1 MKRYLPV
8 AGCFFCVVLAACEHR
23 ADTVFTALPASQT
36 HIDFRNDIK
45 EDENFN
51 ILTYEYLY
59 NGGGVAV
66 GDVNGDG
73 LPDLYFT
80 ANMGPD
86 KLYLNKG
93 NMQFEDVTD
102 KAGVAGRSKWKTGAV
117 MADVNG
123 DGLLDI
129 YVCYSGVG
137 TDAERANELYIND
150 GVRNGVPHFT
160 ERAKEYGLDAP
171 GTYTTTV
178 AFFDMDNDGDLDMF
192 MVNHAD
198 MFYNPFFNTEKLR
211 GTRHP
216 QFGNRLYRNDG
227 GHFTDVSEQAGIYG
241 SGLNFGLSVS
251 ISDVN
256 GDGWPDIY
264 TTNDYEERDF
274 LYLNNGNG
282 TFREVLDKAAGH
294 ISEFAMGSDIAD
306 YNNDGLPDIAV
317 LDMMPES
324 NHRRKLLRGADPY
337 DRYMQRVEYGLH
349 HQQMRNTLQLNR
361 GVDSTGMPRFSE
373 VGQLAGV
380 ASTDWSW
387 APLFADFDN
396 DGWKDLFITNGIYRD
411 ITNLDFVK
419 YTSGYSSQYKQ
430 ADGNKAELWK
440 LEQQMP
446 STKLTNYLFRNDHNL
461 GFQNVTSAWGIDEL
475 GTHAGAAYV
484 DLDNDGDLDLV
495 VNNLND
501 GVTIYRNNTSGKP
514 RSHWLRL
521 KLEGLGKNT
530 SGIGA
535 KVYVDAAHSH
545 QMQEQYTSR
554 GFQSS
559 VDPVMHIGLGED
571 SVVDIRVVWPGIMHW
586 SKLHVRAD
594 TTIDVRDTVDD
605 VLRAVVMKKPHGPF
619 FKDVTAGSGVNF
631 VHDQAAT
638 VDFKISPLLPY
649 QLSKTGPCVAKG
661 DVNGDG
667 LEDLFIGGSAG
678 FPSLLYLQTKEGK
691 FVPAAEQ
698 PWNASTAYS
707 NMDALF
713 FDADGDGDLDLYLV
727 SGGADYPLDDARY
740 QDRFFENDGKGH
752 FRQVADALPVEHISS
767 SCVRAADMDK
777 DGLPDLFVG
786 GYVRPGLYPDPPESF
801 VLKNRST
808 KGHIHFEK
816 DGGQGDTTLTRA
828 GMVADALWM
837 DVNKDGWPD
846 LVVAGPF
853 MPVSI
858 FENHRGRLEN
868 RTAEYGL
875 AGTSGWWCRLAAGD
889 VDGDGDTDIV
899 AGGIGLNTQFR
910 ATATEPLTMTYG
922 DFDHDGVMDPVLCYY
937 NGGQSYPFF
946 SRDELLDQMPAQRKK
961 FGRYSDYADAQ
972 LGDLFTPEQLAT
984 ARTLTMKMTQSVV
997 LRRKGKVFEVDPLP
1011 MMAQISAVNGI
1022 LLQDFNGDGK
1032 MDLLIA
1038 GNFYPFRAQQGPL
1051 DAGMGLLLEGDGKG
1065 GFTPVPNTQDK
1076 LFMPGDIR
1084 NITSLRARAGSLIVA
1099 IKNKGPVQIIRPE

>member
-1 MKRYLPV
+1 MKRYLVV
-8 AGCFFCVVLAACEHR
+8 ALGAALAACGR
-23 ADTVFTALPASQT
+23 TPRNTVFTALPASQT
-36 HIDFRNDIK
+36 HIDFRNDIR

-102 KAGVAGRSKWKTGAV
+102 KAGVAGRGHWKTGAV

-129 YVCYSGVG
+129 YVCYSGEG
-137 TDAERANELYIND
+137 TDADRANELYIND
-150 GVRNGVPHFT
+150 GVKNGVPHFT
-160 ERAKEYGLDAP
+160 ERAREYGLDAP
-171 GTYTTTV
+171 GTYTTAV
-178 AFFDMDNDGDLDMF
+178 AFFDMDNDGDLDLF
-192 MVNHAD
+192 MVNDANI
-198 MFYNPFFNTEKLR
+198 FYNPFYNTEKLR
-211 GTRHP
+211 STRNP
-216 QFGNRLYRNDG
+216 KFGNRLYLNDH
-227 GHFTDVSEQAGIYG
+227 GHFTDVSEQAGING

-282 TFREVLDKAAGH
+282 TFREVLGKAAGH

-306 YNNDGLPDIAV
+306 YNNDGLPDIVA
-317 LDMMPES
+317 LDMLPED

-337 DRYMQRVEYGLH
+337 DQYMQRVDHGMH
-349 HQQMRNTLQLNR
+349 HQLMRNTLQLNR
-361 GVDSTGMPRFSE
+361 GIDSTGMPIFSE
-373 VGQLAGV
+373 VGQLAGI
-380 ASTDWSW
+380 AGTDWSW

-396 DGWKDLFITNGIYRD
+396 DGWKDLFVTNGIPRD
-411 ITNLDFVK
+411 ITNLDFIK
-419 YTSGYSSQYKQ
+419 YTSGYSSQYTDAGSDKE
-430 ADGNKAELWK
+430 AMWK

-446 STKLTNYLFRNDHNL
+446 STKLANYLFRNDHHL
-461 GFQNVTSAWGIDEL
+461 GFEDVTSAWGIDQM
-475 GTHAGAAYV
+475 GFHDGAAYV

-495 VNNLND
+495 VNNLN
-501 GVTIYRNNTSGKP
+501 GGATVYQNNTSGKP
-514 RSHWLRL
+514 GSHWLRL
-521 KLEGLGKNT
+521 KLKGLAWN
-530 SGIGA
+530 SNGIGA

-571 SVVDIRVVWPGIMHW
+571 SVVDSLRVEWPSGKEMC
-586 SKLHVRAD
+586 LRQVRAD
-594 TTIDVRDTVDD
+594 TLLLIAESGGCVRTVESAAG
-605 VLRAVVMKKPHGPF
+605 VR
-619 FKDVTAGSGVNF
+619 FKDVTATSGVNF
-631 VHDQAAT
+631 VHDEAAT

-667 LEDLFIGGSAG
+667 LEDLFVGGSAE
-678 FPSLLYLQTKEGK
+678 FPSMLYLQTRDGR

-752 FRQVADALPVEHISS
+752 FRQVADALPVEHISG
-767 SCVRAADMDK
+767 SCVRAADIDR

-801 VLKNRST
+801 VLKNKST
-808 KGHIHFEK
+808 KGHIRFEK
-816 DGGQGDTTLTRA
+816 DSQQGDTTLTRG

-853 MPVSI
+853 MPVSV

-875 AGTSGWWCRLAAGD
+875 AGTEGWWCRLACGD
-889 VDGDGDTDIV
+889 VDGDGETDII

-910 ATATEPLTMTYG
+910 ASATEPLTFTYG
-922 DFDHDGVMDPVLCYY
+922 DFDHDGVMDPILCYY
-937 NGGQSYPFF
+937 NGGRSYPFV
-946 SRDELLDQMPAQRKK
+946 SRDELFAQMPVLQKK
-961 FGRYSDYADAQ
+961 FPRYSDYADAQ
-972 LGDLFTPEQLAT
+972 IGDLFTPEQLAT
-984 ARTLTMKMTQSVV
+984 AKTLKMTMTQSVV
-997 LRRKGKVFEVDPLP
+997 LRRKGKVFKVEALP
-1011 MMAQISAVNGI
+1011 MLAQISAVNGI
-1022 LLQDFNGDGK
+1022 LVKDFDGDGK
-1032 MDLLIA
+1032 VDLLIA
-1038 GNFYPFRAQQGPL
+1038 GNFYPFRTEQGPL
-1051 DAGMGLLLEGDGKG
+1051 DAGMGLFLKGDGKG
-1065 GFTPVPNTQDK
+1065 GFVPVPHQDDK

-1084 NITSLRARAGSLIVA
+1084 NITSLRTSTGILIVA
-1099 IKNKGPVQIIRPE
+1099 VKNKGPVQIILPE

>member
-1 MKRYLPV
+1 MKRYLV
-8 AGCFFCVVLAACEHR
+8 AGLCVALAACGR
-23 ADTVFTALPASQT
+23 PRNTVFTALPASQT
-36 HIDFRNDIK
+36 HVDFRNDIT
-45 EDENFN
+45 EDENTN

-80 ANMGPD
+80 ANTGAN

-102 KAGVAGRSKWKTGAV
+102 KAGVAGRKGWKTGAV

-123 DGLLDI
+123 DGLPDI
-129 YVCYSGVG
+129 YVCYSGEG
-137 TDAERANELYIND
+137 TDADRANELYIND
-150 GVRNGVPHFT
+150 GVKNGVPHFT
-160 ERAKEYGLDAP
+160 ERAKDYGLDAP
-171 GTYTTTV
+171 GTYTTAV

-192 MVNHAD
+192 MVNDAN

-211 GTRHP
+211 STRNP
-216 QFGNRLYRNDG
+216 KFGNRLYRNDH
-227 GHFTDVSEQAGIYG
+227 GHFTDISEQAGING

-274 LYLNNGNG
+274 LYLNNHDG

-294 ISEFAMGSDIAD
+294 ISEFAMGSDVAD
-306 YNNDGLPDIAV
+306 YNNDGLPDIVA
-317 LDMMPES
+317 LDMLPED

-337 DRYMQRVEYGLH
+337 DQYMRRAENGMQ
-349 HQQMRNTLQLNR
+349 HQIMQNTLQLNR
-361 GVDSTGMPRFSE
+361 GNDSTGMPHFSE
-373 VGQLAGV
+373 VAQLAGIS
-380 ASTDWSW
+380 STDWSW

-396 DGWKDLFITNGIYRD
+396 DGWKDLFVTNGIPRD
-411 ITNLDFVK
+411 ITNLDFIK
-419 YTSGYSSQYKQ
+419 YTSGYSASYDEGG
-430 ADGNKAELWK
+430 ASKAAMWK

-446 STKLTNYLFRNDHNL
+446 STKLQNYLFRNNHNL
-461 GFQNVTSAWGIDEL
+461 GFEDVTSAWGIDQP
-475 GTHAGAAYV
+475 GFHDGAAYV

-495 VNNLND
+495 VNNLN
-501 GVTIYRNNTSGKP
+501 GEATIYENHTAGKP
-514 RSHWLRL
+514 GSHWLRL
-521 KLEGLGKNT
+521 KLKGFGENT
-530 SGIGA
+530 DGIGA
-535 KVYVDAAHSH
+535 KVYVNAAHSH
-545 QMQEQYTSR
+545 QMQEQYTAR

-571 SVVDIRVVWPGIMHW
+571 SVVEQLRIQWPSGKILDLDGI
-586 SKLHVRAD
+586 RAD
-594 TTIDVRDTVDD
+594 TTLVIKERAGDELTFLIQDTTS
-605 VLRAVVMKKPHGPF
+605 RMHF
-619 FKDVTAGSGVNF
+619 RDVTAESGVNF
-631 VHDQAAT
+631 VHDQSPT

-649 QLSKTGPCVAKG
+649 QLSKVGPCVAKG

-667 LEDLFIGGSAG
+667 LDDLFIGGSAG
-678 FPSLLYLQTKEGK
+678 FPSMLYLQTKDGK
-691 FVPAAEQ
+691 FVPAADQ
-698 PWNASTAYS
+698 PWNGSTAFC

-752 FRQVADALPVEHISS
+752 FRQVADALPVEHVSG
-767 SCVRAADMDK
+767 SCVRAADIDK

-801 VLKNRST
+801 VLKNKST
-808 KGHIHFEK
+808 RGHIRFEK
-816 DGGQGDTTLTRA
+816 MPEDSTLTHG

-858 FENHRGRLEN
+858 FENHQGRLEN
-868 RTAEYGL
+868 RTAQYGL
-875 AGTSGWWCRLAAGD
+875 AGTEGWWCRLAAGD
-889 VDGDGDTDIV
+889 VDGDGEVDIV
-899 AGGIGLNTQFR
+899 AGGLGLNTQFR
-910 ATATEPLTMTYG
+910 ASATEPLTLTYG
-922 DFDHDGVMDPVLCYY
+922 DFDNDGVTDPILSYY
-937 NGGQSYPFF
+937 NGGKAYPFF
-946 SRDELLDQMPAQRKK
+946 SRDELFEQMPAQQKK
-961 FGRYSDYADAQ
+961 YPRYSDFADVQ
-972 LGDLFTPEQLAT
+972 LNDLFTPGQLAT
-984 ARTLTMKMTQSVV
+984 GGRGRLAMYMTQSVV
-997 LRRKGKVFEVDPLP
+997 LRRKGKVFQAEALP
-1011 MMAQISAVNGI
+1011 MLAQISAVNGI
-1022 LLQDFNGDGK
+1022 VLQDLDGDGK
-1032 MDLLIA
+1032 ADLLIA
-1038 GNFYPFRAQQGPL
+1038 GNFYPFRVAEGPL
-1051 DAGMGLLLEGDGKG
+1051 DAGMGLFLKGDGKG
-1065 GFTPVPNTQDK
+1065 GFVPVPNQNDE

-1084 NITSLRARAGSLIVA
+1084 NITSLRSRAGTLIVA
-1099 IKNKGPVQIIRPE
+1099 VKNKGPVQIIRPE